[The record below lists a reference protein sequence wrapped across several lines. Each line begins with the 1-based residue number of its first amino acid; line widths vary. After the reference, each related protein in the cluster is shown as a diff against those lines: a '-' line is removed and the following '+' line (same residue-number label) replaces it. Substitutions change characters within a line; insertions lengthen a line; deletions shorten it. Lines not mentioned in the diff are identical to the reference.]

1 MISRRLLRIKAL
13 MILYAFNRKDGNDLA
28 AAEKELMK
36 SIKKTYDLYHYL
48 LLLVLE
54 IADIAAEKIEIA
66 RNKNFPTDED
76 LDPNTRFINNRIVK
90 FLVHNKDLKSYIIS
104 SKLSWANYP
113 ELPRKLYNTMI
124 EWDEY
129 KEYMNRA
136 EEGFSEDRKFIITLL
151 IELIATSEDLQS
163 LLEELSIYWNDD
175 LGFLTIMIEKT
186 LRGVKNDS
194 GPDFCLM
201 PMFKNKDDEI
211 FVKKLLSK
219 TIINS
224 DKYAELIGN
233 NTTNW
238 EIERV
243 ALMDTLVM
251 QLALS
256 EIVEFEEIP
265 VKVTLNEYIEIAKYY
280 CTAKSSTFVNGI
292 LDKIVREMRAREIFK
307 KTGRGLVGE
316 PGIDQKE

>member
-13 MILYAFNRKDGNDLA
+13 MILYAFNRKDGDDLA
-28 AAEKELMK
+28 VAEKELMQ
-36 SIKKTYDLYHYL
+36 SIVKTYDLYHYM

-54 IADIAAEKIEIA
+54 IVDIASEKIEIA
-66 RNKNFPTDED
+66 RNKNFPTEED
-76 LDPNTRFINNRIVK
+76 LNPNTRFIDNRVIH
-90 FLVHNKDLKSYIIS
+90 FLNENKDLQSYIRTT
-104 SKLSWANYP
+104 KLSWSDFP
-113 ELPRKLYNTMI
+113 ELPRKLYSKMI
-124 EWDEY
+124 EWEEY
-129 KEYMNRA
+129 GNYMNKA
-136 EEGFSEDRKFIITLL
+136 EDGFSEDRKFIISLI
-151 IELIATSEDLQS
+151 IELITPSEDLQS
-163 LLEELSIYWNDD
+163 LLEEMSIYWNDD
-175 LGFLTIMIEKT
+175 LGFLTIMLEKT
-186 LRGVKNDS
+186 IRSVKSES
-194 GPDFCLM
+194 GPDHKLM

-219 TIINS
+219 TILNS
-224 DKYAELIGN
+224 EKYTTLIDS

-251 QLALS
+251 QLAIS

-280 CTAKSSTFVNGI
+280 CTTKSSTFVNGI
-292 LDKIVREMRAREIFK
+292 LDKIVREMRSGNVFK

-316 PGIDQKE
+316 PGIQQKS

>member
-163 LLEELSIYWNDD
+163 LL
-175 LGFLTIMIEKT
+175 
-186 LRGVKNDS
+186 
-194 GPDFCLM
+194 
-201 PMFKNKDDEI
+201 
-211 FVKKLLSK
+211 
-219 TIINS
+219 
-224 DKYAELIGN
+224 
-233 NTTNW
+233 
-238 EIERV
+238 
-243 ALMDTLVM
+243 
-251 QLALS
+251 
-256 EIVEFEEIP
+256 
-265 VKVTLNEYIEIAKYY
+265 
-280 CTAKSSTFVNGI
+280 
-292 LDKIVREMRAREIFK
+292 
-307 KTGRGLVGE
+307 
-316 PGIDQKE
+316 